1 MIFTI
6 FTPTYNREKLLTKL
20 YESLLK
26 QTFQN
31 FEWLI
36 IDDGSTDKTED
47 IVKKFISEEKINI
60 KYIKKIN
67 EGKQK
72 TYNMAIDLAQGE
84 YFICI
89 DSDDYYVD
97 NGLEIIKYYIEK
109 NQENT
114 QIGAYSYLSIY
125 PNEKLIGTAFP
136 KDEMIS
142 NSFDIY
148 YNNNVKGDKGIVFK
162 TKILKKFRFPCIEG
176 EKFITEAL
184 LYNRISKE
192 YDWVFFNEKIEVKEY
207 QNTGLSKNLNKII
220 LENTKGYDLYY
231 KELQEHINSFKSFLK
246 VNYSYYLY
254 MIKIKR
260 IRIKELKYKSAI
272 FLYPIFFLNSL
283 RRKF

>member
-6 FTPTYNREKLLTKL
+6 FTPTYNREKLLPQL

-26 QTFQN
+26 QTIQN
-31 FEWLI
+31 FEWVI

-47 IVKKFISEEKINI
+47 TVRKFISEEKINI
-60 KYIKKIN
+60 KYIKKMN

-89 DSDDYYVD
+89 DSDDYYVE

-109 NQENT
+109 NQENKR
-114 QIGAYSYLSIY
+114 IGAYSYLSIY
-125 PNEKLIGTAFP
+125 PNEKLIGTPFP

-148 YNNNVKGDKGIVFK
+148 YNNNVKGDKGIVFE

-207 QNTGLSKNLNKII
+207 QNTGLSKNLDKII
-220 LENTKGYDLYY
+220 FENPKGYNLYY

-254 MIKIKR
+254 MIKIKK
-260 IRIKELKYKSAI
+260 IKIKELKYKSAI
-272 FLYPIFFLNSL
+272 FLYPIFFLNNL